1 MKGIDAHQARSDSDS
16 STDLKGVAMLEILN
30 FDDDDPPVFS
40 VRITGERSS
49 DGLDAWLAGEMP
61 GYVQGKENPPWV
73 QILADD
79 ADVVSYDDAA
89 KLARDHDVVLS
100 LRIEGT
106 GTATFSPEA

>member
-1 MKGIDAHQARSDSDS
+1 
-16 STDLKGVAMLEILN
+16 MLEILN

-49 DGLDAWLAGEMP
+49 DGLDAWLGSELPSYMH
-61 GYVQGKENPPWV
+61 GKDNPPWV
-73 QILADD
+73 QVLLDD
-79 ADVVSYDDAA
+79 EGIVSYDAAA
-89 KLARDHDVVLS
+89 KLAHDHGLVLS